1 MGECRR
7 TVEQLAPYLD
17 GGLSQ
22 AERADV
28 ERHLGGCPPCRRV
41 ADAATG
47 GRAVLRER
55 STRLRDTP
63 LPPGLQSRCEALA
76 RQSSAPPSWR
86 QRWLPALAVAALVLA
101 TGLLVLTL
109 ETRRSGALL
118 AYQMMLDHVKC
129 DHLFASGEMTPMEAR
144 DAEVM
149 FSGRYGWKLAVPPS
163 SASDGVTLIAARR
176 CAYTS
181 GTIPHMIYRVGD
193 RDMSLFMLPGVTR
206 PAESLLKFGYE
217 SRIWSQGGNT
227 YVLVHPRG
235 RDMVLA
241 ARYVMQRTR

>member
-22 AERADV
+22 AERAEV
-28 ERHLGGCPPCRRV
+28 ERHLGQCPPCRRV
-41 ADAATG
+41 AAGATG

-55 STRLRDTP
+55 STLLRDAP
-63 LPPGLQSRCEALA
+63 LPPGLRSRCEALA
-76 RQSSAPPSWR
+76 QQGSAPQSWR
-86 QRWLPALAVAALVLA
+86 QRWLPALAVGALVLA
-101 TGLLVLTL
+101 TGLAVLAL

-118 AYQMMLDHVKC
+118 AYQMTLDHVKC
-129 DHLFASGEMTPMEAR
+129 DHLFTSAEMKPMEAR
-144 DAEVM
+144 DAEVL
-149 FSGRYGWKLAVPPS
+149 FARKGGWNLAVPPS
-163 SASDGVTLIAARR
+163 SAADGITLIGARR
-176 CAYTS
+176 CLYTS

-206 PAESLLKFGYE
+206 PEESLVRLGYE

-227 YVLVHPRG
+227 YVLVHPSG
-235 RDMVLA
+235 RDMVAA

>member
-28 ERHLGGCPPCRRV
+28 ERHLGSCPPCQRV
-41 ADAATG
+41 ATAATG
-47 GRAVLRER
+47 GRTVLRER
-55 STRLRDTP
+55 SPLLRETP
-63 LPPGLQSRCEALA
+63 LPPGLRSRCEALA
-76 RQSSAPPSWR
+76 KQNHAPQSWR

-101 TGLLVLTL
+101 TGLAVLSL

-118 AYQMMLDHVKC
+118 AYQMTLDHVKC
-129 DHLFASGEMTPMEAR
+129 DHLFTSEEMMPMEAR

-149 FSGRYGWKLAVPPS
+149 FSGQFGWNLAVPPS
-163 SASDGVTLIAARR
+163 SAADGITLIAARR
-176 CAYTS
+176 CMYTS
-181 GTIPHMIYRVGD
+181 GTIPHMIYRVGG

-206 PAESLLKFGYE
+206 PQESLVRLGYE

-235 RDMVLA
+235 RDMMAA